1 MEAFGTFL
9 PLILIFVVFYFLLIR
24 PQQRKVKQH
33 KEMLS
38 NLKRGDK
45 IVTSGGI
52 IGTINKVADNRELTL
67 EVAENVEIK
76 IASGMVADL
85 YSIPEVQKN
94 YRITDNR
101 EGWAIAGLSSGG
113 ICAFTVAWQRP
124 DKFSKVVSH
133 IGSFTNIRG
142 GHLYSDL
149 VRQSSVKPIRIFLQD
164 GSNDL
169 NLRPGNWWIANQQ
182 LADSLDFAGYDYMTV
197 WGDGGHDLEHG
208 GAIFPDTMRWLWRD
222 YDSRP

>member
-52 IGTINKVADNRELTL
+52 IGTINKVADNRELSL

-76 IASGMVADL
+76 I
-85 YSIPEVQKN
+85 
-94 YRITDNR
+94 
-101 EGWAIAGLSSGG
+101 
-113 ICAFTVAWQRP
+113 
-124 DKFSKVVSH
+124 
-133 IGSFTNIRG
+133 
-142 GHLYSDL
+142 
-149 VRQSSVKPIRIFLQD
+149 
-164 GSNDL
+164 
-169 NLRPGNWWIANQQ
+169 GN
-182 LADSLDFAGYDYMTV
+182 S
-197 WGDGGHDLEHG
+197 
-208 GAIFPDTMRWLWRD
+208 
-222 YDSRP
+222 

>member
-52 IGTINKVADNRELTL
+52 IGTINKVADNRELIL

-85 YSIPEVQKN
+85 YAMPEVQKKESSKE
-94 YRITDNR
+94 DNK
-101 EGWAIAGLSSGG
+101 GKSG
-113 ICAFTVAWQRP
+113 
-124 DKFSKVVSH
+124 FSL
-133 IGSFTNIRG
+133 F
-142 GHLYSDL
+142 
-149 VRQSSVKPIRIFLQD
+149 
-164 GSNDL
+164 
-169 NLRPGNWWIANQQ
+169 
-182 LADSLDFAGYDYMTV
+182 
-197 WGDGGHDLEHG
+197 
-208 GAIFPDTMRWLWRD
+208 
-222 YDSRP
+222 SRKK

>member
-85 YSIPEVQKN
+85 YSLPEVQKKEPPKVEN
-94 YRITDNR
+94 K
-101 EGWAIAGLSSGG
+101 SKSG
-113 ICAFTVAWQRP
+113 
-124 DKFSKVVSH
+124 FSL
-133 IGSFTNIRG
+133 F
-142 GHLYSDL
+142 
-149 VRQSSVKPIRIFLQD
+149 
-164 GSNDL
+164 
-169 NLRPGNWWIANQQ
+169 
-182 LADSLDFAGYDYMTV
+182 
-197 WGDGGHDLEHG
+197 
-208 GAIFPDTMRWLWRD
+208 
-222 YDSRP
+222 SRKK